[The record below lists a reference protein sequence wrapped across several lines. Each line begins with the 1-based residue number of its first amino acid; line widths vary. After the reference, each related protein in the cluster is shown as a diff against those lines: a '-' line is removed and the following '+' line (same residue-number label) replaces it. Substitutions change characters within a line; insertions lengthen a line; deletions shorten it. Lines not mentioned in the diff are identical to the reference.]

1 VRRGIA
7 PAGAEKRD
15 PPQGLSVRVEGV
27 PGPWRVT
34 AVRGK
39 GEQRAWASV
48 GWVRGAGEVFV
59 VAEGAGTAGDV
70 TRALGESER

>member
-1 VRRGIA
+1 MRRGPSTGGFCGGSRGVCRGIA

-27 PGPWRVT
+27 PGPWRVA

-39 GEQRAWASV
+39 GE
-48 GWVRGAGEVFV
+48 
-59 VAEGAGTAGDV
+59 
-70 TRALGESER
+70 

>member
-1 VRRGIA
+1 MRRGIA

-39 GEQRAWASV
+39 GE
-48 GWVRGAGEVFV
+48 
-59 VAEGAGTAGDV
+59 
-70 TRALGESER
+70 